1 LTYDWRSRSFIALSV
16 MGIAVAFY
24 HAYGE
29 LTYTAGQLLACDFS
43 QRISCGSVFGSG
55 YTTFPPPGVIPGLH
69 EGISFWVYGVVWFPL
84 CLLVG
89 IWAIRKHGSPIGS
102 VLVPF
107 LMVGN
112 IFTLF
117 PWDIEIVILG
127 GTYCPVCVS
136 MYVINYVLTFLAVV
150 SKPEEPDEG
159 VAQPE
164 AQTGGSSDGKS
175 RISGISPGLSLSPSQ
190 P

>member
-29 LTYTAGQLLACDFS
+29 LTYSVSHLKSCSFNNVFS
-43 QRISCGSVFGSG
+43 CNNVFGSG
-55 YTTFPPPGVIPGLH
+55 YTTFPPANSIPGLH

-84 CLLVG
+84 CLVVG
-89 IWAIRKHGSPIGS
+89 IWAIRKYGNPRGS

-112 IFTLF
+112 LFTLY
-117 PWDIEIVILG
+117 PWDIEIRLLG
-127 GTYCPVCVS
+127 GVYCLVCIS
-136 MYVINYVLTFLAVV
+136 LYCINYIMTFVAFM
-150 SKPEEPDEG
+150 SKSDE
-159 VAQPE
+159 
-164 AQTGGSSDGKS
+164 T
-175 RISGISPGLSLSPSQ
+175 
-190 P
+190 